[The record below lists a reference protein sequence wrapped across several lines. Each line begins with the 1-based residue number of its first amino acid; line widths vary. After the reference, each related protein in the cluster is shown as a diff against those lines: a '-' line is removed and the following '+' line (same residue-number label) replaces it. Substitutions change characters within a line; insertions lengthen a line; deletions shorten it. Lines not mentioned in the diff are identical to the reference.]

1 MKITGKN
8 ITKSI
13 WTNCI
18 INKLFDVIVAFMLAT
33 SGFLLILVFITLTI
47 LDFLITGVKYATS
60 ILWRNSRRSN

>member
-1 MKITGKN
+1 MKITEKN

-33 SGFLLILVFITLTI
+33 SGFLLILVFILLTI

-60 ILWRNSRRSN
+60 ILWRNNRRSN

>member
-1 MKITGKN
+1 MKITEKN

-33 SGFLLILVFITLTI
+33 SGFLLILVFILLTI

-60 ILWRNSRRSN
+60 VLWRNSRRSN